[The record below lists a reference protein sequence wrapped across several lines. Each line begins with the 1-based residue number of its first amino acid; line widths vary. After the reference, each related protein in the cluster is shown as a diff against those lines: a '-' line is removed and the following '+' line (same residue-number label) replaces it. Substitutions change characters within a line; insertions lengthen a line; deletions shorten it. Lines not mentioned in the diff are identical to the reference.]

1 MFLSWFFYCRET
13 DICPSMQANLPKLAG
28 TLESLIL
35 SEVPINHLCINT
47 LAYLLKFSL
56 SQLALTSC
64 TISSS
69 DYEHLTN
76 AIIKSDLKH
85 LNLSGVEID
94 HVMGNSLAQLLTQTT
109 TLEVVEVIECDMNC
123 SVVRLLVEVMTHSSV
138 KKLIVHVDKSCKE
151 AMASIPYP
159 RDRIFFY

>member
-1 MFLSWFFYCRET
+1 MYIYMYKTSNNFISCTFLGYFYCRET

-35 SEVPINHLCINT
+35 SEVPINHLCISA

-64 TISSS
+64 AISSNG
-69 DYEHLTN
+69 YEHLTN
-76 AIIKSDLKH
+76 AIIKSELKH

-123 SVVRLLVEVMTHSSV
+123 SVGRLLEETMPHSSV
-138 KKLIVHVDKSCKE
+138 KKLIIDKNCVKKIS
-151 AMASIPYP
+151 
-159 RDRIFFY
+159 